1 MGRISAWQIIIL
13 VIFVL
18 LIFGSAKLPEI
29 ASSIGKS
36 LKVFKKEVTELR
48 DGVDDTSTPDE
59 PGPSTTGG
67 HAETPRN
74 SSSTTDA
81 NPDGPPR
88 T

>member
-59 PGPSTTGG
+59 PGSSGG
-67 HAETPRN
+67 HTDSSSN

-88 T
+88 S

>member
-13 VIFVL
+13 LIFVL

-48 DGVDDTSTPDE
+48 DGVEDSSPEE
-59 PGPSTTGG
+59 PGPDTTAGG
-67 HAETPRN
+67 HTDTSS
-74 SSSTTDA
+74 SSSTTEA

>member
-59 PGPSTTGG
+59 PGPSGG
-67 HAETPRN
+67 RTESPKN
-74 SSSTTDA
+74 PSSTTDA

>member
-13 VIFVL
+13 LIFVL

-48 DGVDDTSTPDE
+48 DGVDDVSLPEE
-59 PGPSTTGG
+59 PGPDTTAGG
-67 HAETPRN
+67 HTDT
-74 SSSTTDA
+74 SSSSSATDA